1 MKDSSLLA
9 FLALLSNYEYFRIQ
23 QEDKPPFYSTGIDR
37 SCGWVLRF
45 DRKFAT
51 PVYSEGELSDVRAV
65 NDNEYDCT
73 IGSYTYHIQTLHMKP
88 ARIPH
93 HKHKAWNSIA
103 NFASVEY
110 ISPDKS
116 RYDSETGCV
125 FLVVDPDSLGELTP
139 IEQAQI
145 KSLINVQLKGC
156 GSGKQVCRTVY
167 YQCDPLDTRQIIY
180 TGMYDLETRKP
191 ATKVMAYNTNLA
203 QSMTAAEV
211 KKYSALLELARQY
224 YTAQIA

>member
-9 FLALLSNYEYFRIQ
+9 FLALLSNYDYFRIQ

-65 NDNEYDCT
+65 SDNEYDCT

-88 ARIPH
+88 ARIPSR
-93 HKHKAWNSIA
+93 KRKAWRNIA
-103 NFASVEY
+103 DFASVNY

-116 RYDSETGCV
+116 SMDDETG
-125 FLVVDPDSLGELTP
+125 LITMVVDPDKLGELTP
-139 IEQAQI
+139 TEQEQI
-145 KSLINVQLKGC
+145 KSLINVQLN
-156 GSGKQVCRTVY
+156 GSTKQVCRTVCFR
-167 YQCDPLDTRQIIY
+167 CDPLDTRQIIY
-180 TGMYDLETRKP
+180 TGMYDLETSKP
-191 ATKVMAYNTNLA
+191 ATKVMAYNANLA

-211 KKYSALLELARQY
+211 KKYSALLELARRY